1 MISKKKLAID
11 ARMIHHSGIGTYL
24 KNLLPLIIDHFDT
37 VLLGAQ
43 ADFEKFPWAKNI
55 ELIETAAAI
64 YSLKEQFELPRKIPP
79 SDCFWSPHYNIPL
92 RSIKA
97 RRRMV
102 TVHDVF
108 HLAFYEVLPLPQ
120 KVYARQMFNG
130 VVKKADKIIT
140 VSETSKS
147 EICKYTGAA
156 PDKITVIHNGLDKS
170 IFNLSKDAQLLKRL
184 REKYRLPERFILFV
198 GNVKPHKNL
207 KNLVLAFAKLSLK
220 IPDVRLVVVGK
231 REGFITGDEAIS
243 GVLAQHP
250 GIEEKIIF
258 TSAVE
263 YEELPSIYKLASVLV
278 LPSLYEGFGLPPLE
292 AMACGCPAI
301 VSGIPVFRETCND
314 AVLFVDT
321 HDPDGIANGIEK
333 VLNDEN
339 LRSQLINKGLQRV
352 ENFSWE
358 KSAEKHIE
366 EIHKLMAT

>member
-1 MISKKKLAID
+1 MGTKKTLTID

-24 KNLLPLIIDHFDT
+24 KNLLPLVKEHFDT
-37 VLLGAQ
+37 VLLGTA
-43 ADFEKFPWAKNI
+43 ADFEKFSWAKNI
-55 ELIETAAAI
+55 ELIETSSAI

-97 RRRMV
+97 RKRMV

-108 HLAFYEVLPLPQ
+108 HLAFYKQLPLPQ
-120 KVYARQMFNG
+120 KIYARQMFNG

-140 VSETSKS
+140 VSATSKS
-147 EICKYTGAA
+147 EICKYTAAA

-170 IFNLSKDAQLLKRL
+170 IFNLSKDAPGLERV

-198 GNVKPHKNL
+198 GNIKPHKNL
-207 KNLVLAFAKLSLK
+207 KNLIVAFAELAPK
-220 IPDVRLVVVGK
+220 IPDACLVVVGK
-231 REGFITGDEAIS
+231 REGFITGDEEIS

-250 GIEEKIIF
+250 DIQEKIIF

-263 YEELPSIYKLASVLV
+263 YEDLPSFYKLAAVFV

-292 AMACGCPAI
+292 AMACGCPVI
-301 VSGIPVFRETCND
+301 VSGIPVLRETCSD
-314 AVLFVDT
+314 AAFFVDP
-321 HDPDGIANGIEK
+321 HDPADIAGGITK
-333 VLNDEN
+333 VLTDEN
-339 LRSQLINKGLQRV
+339 LRSQLIGKGLQRV
-352 ENFSWE
+352 GNFSWE

-366 EIHKLMAT
+366 EIHKLTAT